1 MLRLVLGAS
10 LSPHGAYT
18 LVEISN
24 CRDVASCMLM
34 MTPSDCKPIKW
45 KKLSDFPYFLN
56 AS

>member
-1 MLRLVLGAS
+1 MLSLVLGAS
-10 LSPHGAYT
+10 LSPHGAYI

-24 CRDVASCMLM
+24 YRDVASCTLTV
-34 MTPSDCKPIKW
+34 TPLDCKPIKW